1 MMKIVN
7 ILIIALG
14 VVLSSCTKAP
24 MGGDEPLAEGTM
36 QIKFTLSDN
45 RAAQPTT
52 PSRAGETDAGTLGE
66 NDISNLKI
74 MFYNIGT
81 TDETSLL
88 VDYRNMDLM
97 PSGPGQDDTPIE
109 GDGFRWD
116 PVTKMLTIKPA
127 IDLRKKYKVVVIA
140 NWRNWEQM
148 VDPTDYRSKVT
159 NIKALDEYFTNM
171 TAEDLYNSASGWIPG
186 RIGTIIMS
194 GATEYNYSVEPKVT
208 VPLIRQLA
216 RIDVKITFNADF
228 MKVYPGLRFHEY
240 SVFEASPFI
249 YAYNLPNCSYILDTK
264 GSNPKFVE
272 LLKQPG
278 NSMLNIYS
286 ARLRSWEQTVYTY
299 ENLTFGKITDNADT
313 RKNAF
318 CMVLRLPYT
327 LKEGDLTTTVT
338 ENYYKFYITDPSP
351 DAADS
356 PHKIVRNHLYRVSV
370 EVNGFGDS
378 NPGDDYLHVSTK
390 VLPWDTEDIT
400 SSDGEFLTVNRASLH
415 LKHTIA
421 NSELVV
427 QSHDPE
433 HTTVAAA
440 GGKVNVAY
448 NKTTG
453 AVTLSAKY
461 DPLILELKPA
471 YETITITAGSL
482 TKTVKIEYEPIVWAA
497 GDIAANHMTMAQHFV
512 FGTPD
517 DQKILLFTFGSRVA
531 VTQGPWADAMV
542 MYKQDATSDGVMSR
556 ESTTE
561 RIEDFTQR
569 SKEYPGDP
577 CKWVTD
583 KNYKWRTPTL
593 EEFVEL
599 NKPVGKDTTMYGK
612 RGYVFHGMRDIAGKP
627 VFLNSDFHMRL
638 PDGSDGLRGYYWS
651 STAFDNDAGW
661 DFIAD
666 EHFDES
672 GVLQASTRVNREGRF
687 FQFPVRCVRDFFTK

>member
-1 MMKIVN
+1 
-7 ILIIALG
+7 
-14 VVLSSCTKAP
+14 
-24 MGGDEPLAEGTM
+24 
-36 QIKFTLSDN
+36 
-45 RAAQPTT
+45 
-52 PSRAGETDAGTLGE
+52 
-66 NDISNLKI
+66 
-74 MFYNIGT
+74 
-81 TDETSLL
+81 
-88 VDYRNMDLM
+88 
-97 PSGPGQDDTPIE
+97 
-109 GDGFRWD
+109 
-116 PVTKMLTIKPA
+116 
-127 IDLRKKYKVVVIA
+127 
-140 NWRNWEQM
+140 
-148 VDPTDYRSKVT
+148 
-159 NIKALDEYFTNM
+159 
-171 TAEDLYNSASGWIPG
+171 SGWIPG

-228 MKVYPGLRFHEY
+228 TKVYPGLRFHEE

-249 YAYNLPNCSYILDTK
+249 YAYNLPNCSYISNPK

-272 LLKQPG
+272 LLKQPDNHMM
-278 NSMLNIYS
+278 NSY
-286 ARLRSWEQTVYTY
+286 AVALRSWEHIAYAY

-351 DAADS
+351 DAANS
-356 PHKIVRNHLYRVSV
+356 PHKIVRNHLYRVGV
-370 EVNGFGDS
+370 EVNGFGS
-378 NPGDDYLHVSTK
+378 TNPGDDYIHVSTK

-482 TKTVKIEYEPIVWAA
+482 TKTVNIEYEPIVWAA

-512 FGTPD
+512 FGKPD
-517 DQKILLFTFGSRVA
+517 DPKILLFTFGSRVA
-531 VTQGPWADAMV
+531 VTQGPWANAQI
-542 MYKQDATSDGVMSR
+542 MYKQGQTSGGVLSR
-556 ESTTE
+556 ESTTT
-561 RIEDFTQR
+561 IDAF
-569 SKEYPGDP
+569 KELSNKYPGDP

-583 KNYKWRTPTL
+583 KDKWRTPTL
-593 EEFVEL
+593 EEFEEL
-599 NKPVGKDTTMYGK
+599 NKTVGKDTVMYGK
-612 RGYVFHGMRDIAGKP
+612 RGYVFHGMRDIAGNY

-651 STAFDNDAGW
+651 STAFDNDVGW

-666 EHFDES
+666 EHFES
-672 GVLQASTRVNREGRF
+672 GVLKASTRVNREHKH